1 MTERERE
8 TDAYDDDPV
17 LRLVWNART
26 YAPALNT
33 EELDAVILR
42 HTAHVPPS
50 APHDTL
56 CIPAWSALAPDHPC
70 AVRGAPSLLHAYKL
84 AKWRFICPGFSDWL
98 ASKTVLPAVS
108 FRVLEGGFGEWFSAT
123 HRPSDDVTEF
133 LDRRL
138 TEWER
143 VRESEMALL
152 LSCKF
157 SDPVLA
163 AMLRSTGAAS
173 LHVEGDGFWGV
184 GGMDTLGRLMEETR
198 SELA

>member
-1 MTERERE
+1 M
-8 TDAYDDDPV
+8 
-17 LRLVWNART
+17 
-26 YAPALNT
+26 
-33 EELDAVILR
+33 
-42 HTAHVPPS
+42 
-50 APHDTL
+50 
-56 CIPAWSALAPDHPC
+56 
-70 AVRGAPSLLHAYKL
+70 
-84 AKWRFICPGFSDWL
+84 
-98 ASKTVLPAVS
+98 LPAVS